1 LLQLIIHYQ
10 IKILLHKYIN
20 KMELLFSLILLI
32 NVIYVLAGIVYKTNV
47 DNSNVSSIFEK
58 NIVIMKKQI

>member
-1 LLQLIIHYQ
+1 
-10 IKILLHKYIN
+10 
-20 KMELLFSLILLI
+20 MELLFSLILLI
-32 NVIYVLAGIVYKTNV
+32 NVINVLAGIVYKTNV